1 MKHGRLPTKKQKI
14 MMRSH
19 GLNPDNWLVVKDL
32 LDTIEVV
39 NRLTLKKAAGRIRTR
54 KISKEI
60 G

>member
-1 MKHGRLPTKKQKI
+1 MKHGKLPTKKQKI
-14 MMRSH
+14 IIRSH

-39 NRLTLKKAAGRIRTR
+39 NRLTLKKTAGRIRTR
-54 KISKEI
+54 KIPKEI